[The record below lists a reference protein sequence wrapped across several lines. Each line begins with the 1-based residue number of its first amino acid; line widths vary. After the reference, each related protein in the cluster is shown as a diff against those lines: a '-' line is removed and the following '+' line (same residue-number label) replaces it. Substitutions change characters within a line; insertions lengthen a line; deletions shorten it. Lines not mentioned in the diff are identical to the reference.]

1 MLRRTLIGAT
11 AALLI
16 TGITGCGFQLRGQLD
31 VPDHLR
37 QLQLVQNSNHHRLT
51 ASLVETLRLNQ
62 LEVTANAP
70 YRLEILKAEDRRRTV
85 SLDRDANVDEYELTL
100 EVEFQVSRNGNG
112 EEAPVLKPQRMST
125 ERVYTYDADAATAS
139 SEQEELLRQEMSD
152 DLARQIVRRYLKIS
166 DAP

>member
-16 TGITGCGFQLRGQLD
+16 TGLTGCGFQLRGQLD

-37 QLQLVQNSNHHRLT
+37 QLQLVQTSNHHRLV

-62 LEVTANAP
+62 LQVTSNAP
-70 YRLEILKAEDRRRTV
+70 YRLELLRTEERRRTV
-85 SLDRDANVDEYELTL
+85 SLDRSARVDEYELSL
-100 EVEFQVSRNGNG
+100 EVEFQVTQAD
-112 EEAPVLKPQRMST
+112 ETAVLLPQRLRT

-139 SEQEELLRQEMSD
+139 DEQEQLLKQEMAD
-152 DLARQIVRRYLKIS
+152 DLARQIVRRYLS
-166 DAP
+166 TRAPE

>member
-51 ASLVETLRLNQ
+51 ASLVETMRLNQ

-70 YRLEILKAEDRRRTV
+70 YRLEIIKAVDKRRTV
-85 SLDRDANVDEYELTL
+85 SLDRNANVDEYELTL
-100 EVEFQVSRNGNG
+100 EVEFQVSRTG
-112 EEAPVLKPQRMST
+112 EEKPVLKPQRMST
-125 ERVYTYDADAATAS
+125 ERVYTYDADAATAA
-139 SEQEELLRQEMSD
+139 SEQEELLKQEMSD